1 MTIPMIFGLHGTRL
15 TEAEKILFNRAKP
28 SGYILF
34 SRNISDIPQL
44 KELVNQLKEVS
55 GDNIDIYIDQEGGRV
70 ARLKPPLFRK
80 CPPAY
85 SFTELAENSTLE
97 DGLKALY
104 DNYYNITKDLLD
116 IGINVNCVPCADLQ
130 FDGAD
135 IIIGD
140 RSFGTDPEVVTEFC
154 SIVMKAVKDAGGK
167 YIIKHIPGH
176 GRAKVDSHLALP
188 TIDESLDEL
197 KSTDFKVFKNLSNQG
212 ADMAMTAHIV
222 FNCLDNK
229 NPVTLSPN
237 AIKYIRQELGFKGI
251 LISDDINMKALNG
264 DLAEIAIKAIDSGC
278 DLVLHCN
285 GDLNEMTHI
294 CEAFLNN
301 NTQTENFKEKTM
313 LRMYSKAANQQGYPF
328 KLPTL
333 PYDKEAFMPKISPE
347 TFEYHHGKHH
357 NTYVVNLNT
366 LLEKSDM
373 KNMWLEEIMEKT
385 HNNNEQISIYNN
397 AAQIWNHSFF
407 WHCMTPH
414 GGGKP
419 TGDLLFQIEKDFG
432 GFDTFREQF
441 KHACLTQFGSGWG
454 WLVMENGKMKV
465 VKTANAEN
473 PFHKGQFPLLTCDV
487 WEHAYYIDFR
497 NNRASFVDT
506 FLDQLIN
513 WSFVSLNYSNALSM

>member
-1 MTIPMIFGLHGTRL
+1 MKIPMVFGLQGL
-15 TEAEKILFNRAKP
+15 SLSEAEKQFFEKAKP

-34 SRNISDIPQL
+34 SRNISD
-44 KELVNQLKEVS
+44 
-55 GDNIDIYIDQEGGRV
+55 
-70 ARLKPPLFRK
+70 
-80 CPPAY
+80 
-85 SFTELAENSTLE
+85 TLE
-97 DGLKALY
+97 EGLKALY
-104 DNYYNITKDLLD
+104 DNYFNITKDLLN
-116 IGINVNCVPCADLQ
+116 IGINVNCVPVADLYYP
-130 FDGAD
+130 DAD

-140 RSFGTDPEVVTEFC
+140 RSFGTDPAIVIEFC
-154 SIVMKAVKDAGGK
+154 HVVMQAVKDAGGK

-176 GRAKVDSHLALP
+176 GRAKVDSHLELP
-188 TIDESLDEL
+188 TIDTEL
-197 KSTDFKVFKNLSNQG
+197 EELRATDYKVFKSLSERG

-222 FNCLDNK
+222 FTCLD
-229 NPVTLSPN
+229 PSVPITLSRKGIN
-237 AIKYIRQELGFKGI
+237 FIRQELGFNGI

-264 DLAEIAIKAIDSGC
+264 DLAEIALNAIKAGC

-285 GDLNEMTHI
+285 GNLEEMI
-294 CEAFLNN
+294 YIGEAFMNN
-301 NTQTENFKEKTM
+301 NLIKYNNKESNMQKMISTI
-313 LRMYSKAANQQGYPF
+313 ANQQGFPF
-328 KLPTL
+328 KLPNL

-366 LLEKSDM
+366 LLENSEM
-373 KNMWLEEIMEKT
+373 KNMSLEEIMIQTYNNAEK
-385 HNNNEQISIYNN
+385 QGIYNN

-407 WHCMTPH
+407 WHCMTPN

-419 TGDLLFQIEKDFG
+419 KGELYNQIEADFG

-454 WLVMENGKMKV
+454 WLVIENGKMKV
-465 VKTANAEN
+465 VKSPNAEN
-473 PFHKGQFPLLTCDV
+473 PFHKGQIPLLTCDV

-513 WSFVSLNYSNALSM
+513 WEFVNTNYLNAISK